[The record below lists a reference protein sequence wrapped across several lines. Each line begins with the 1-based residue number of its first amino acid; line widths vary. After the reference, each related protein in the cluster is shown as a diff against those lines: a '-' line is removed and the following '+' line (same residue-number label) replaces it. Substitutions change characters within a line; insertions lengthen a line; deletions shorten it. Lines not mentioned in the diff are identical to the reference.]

1 LRGYGCTARDATNT
15 RQLQDALQDRAGAT
29 LQVLSGAQEAR
40 LTSVGALSAIGELH
54 GHIPLVADIG
64 GRSTEIAIDGPDGL
78 RTESLDI
85 GARSI
90 TEDYLRSDPPRRA
103 EVMAARRAA
112 KVALEQAAHLLHDA
126 GLYVVTGGTAC
137 SAALLAG
144 DVWETSLWRLQR
156 LRRELCSMSL
166 AMRRTALA
174 FDPARAQVICGGLII
189 LELLVAQSPVRRVRI
204 SQGGIREGLLL
215 TNTGA
220 REITGGAA
228 DAETTQS
235 QCRQR
240 E

>member
-1 LRGYGCTARDATNT
+1 VRSL
-15 RQLQDALQDRAGAT
+15 
-29 LQVLSGAQEAR
+29 
-40 LTSVGALSAIGELH
+40 
-54 GHIPLVADIG
+54 LVADIG